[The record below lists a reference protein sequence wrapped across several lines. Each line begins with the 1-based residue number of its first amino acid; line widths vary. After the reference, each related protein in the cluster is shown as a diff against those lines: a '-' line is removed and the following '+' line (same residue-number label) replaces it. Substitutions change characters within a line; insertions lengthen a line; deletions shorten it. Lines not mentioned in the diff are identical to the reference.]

1 MKFLSEIP
9 RRSSRVRF
17 GEILQQVISWLLEES
32 RAKISEK
39 FIEKMNEFVMKSF
52 NYCLKE
58 TLGKF
63 FLLISHEISGKN
75 MKKYIHRVIPSVIS
89 RRII

>member
-9 RRSSRVRF
+9 GRSSGVRF
-17 GEILQQVISWLLEES
+17 GETLQQVISWLLKES

-58 TLGKF
+58 TLGKL
-63 FLLISHEISGKN
+63 LLISHEISGKN
-75 MKKYIHRVIPSVIS
+75 MKKIHT
-89 RRII
+89 